1 MSIEQPVVAPA
12 SAGAEPPKY
21 RMTISLNVLNHLGL
35 YLYSNTPAV
44 LSEVIANAW
53 DADAKKVAVD
63 FDLDAKTITITD
75 DGHGMSQQD
84 INDKYLYVGFEKR
97 ADGGRL
103 TPAGRPPMG
112 RKGIGKL
119 SLFSIANE
127 FAVFSRKKGCEE
139 QALLMDAE
147 ALKRAIQQD
156 NPSAPGV
163 YKPAPIPFDA
173 NIEEHGTS
181 IQIRQL
187 KKVRL
192 TRGAIAALRKRIA
205 RRFAICGGMRD
216 FHIVVDG
223 EEVTVADRDYFHKAR
238 FLFQYGDYDYAQ
250 HCRNLDTDDDT
261 GGKLAF
267 LRSSLFCSQG
277 KASADG
283 QYEISGWIGI
293 ARHSND
299 LDGRGEDDNLNK
311 ITVVVRGKVALEDI
325 LQEFR
330 LGGMITKYIY
340 GEINAD
346 FLDEDDKDDIAT
358 SSRQSLSVDD
368 PRYIALRSFIRG
380 ELIHIWTS
388 TNDLKDKKGLE
399 QALSS
404 NPHILEWYE
413 GLRPHSLKDSA
424 KKVFATIDKA
434 SADEGHKQQLYA
446 DGILAFE
453 TLKMSHALKTL
464 EKVDA
469 EHLDFFLEYLADVDS
484 IEAARYFEIVQERL
498 DVIRKFHGKVEEDVL
513 ERILQEYVF
522 DHLWLFDPSW
532 ERATGYKQMEER
544 LQAVVGGIPTDRS
557 VRVDIRYRRISGAH
571 VIIELKRSSR
581 QLDKTEIEAQ
591 LRKYIDALGKEVTKN
606 PKEAH
611 YPIEA
616 VCLVGRLPRGWDNA
630 EIRRRDE
637 EGLRPYRIRVM
648 TYHELIDNAFAA
660 YSKFVEASE
669 SVGRLRTLIDKIRA
683 YKPDAHQ
690 PA

>member
-1 MSIEQPVVAPA
+1 MSTEQ
-12 SAGAEPPKY
+12 AEIFPTTVDAEPKY

-53 DADAKKVAVD
+53 DADAKTVNVD

-84 INDKYLYVGFEKR
+84 INEKYLYVGFEKR
-97 ADGGRL
+97 AGDGAR

-119 SLFSIANE
+119 SLFSIADE
-127 FAVFSRKKGCEE
+127 FSVFSRKRGCED
-139 QALLMDAE
+139 QALLMDAQ
-147 ALKRAIQQD
+147 ALKKAIQQD
-156 NPSAPGV
+156 DPSSPGE
-163 YKPAPIPFDA
+163 YEPQPIPFDA
-173 NIEEHGTS
+173 SIGEHGTS
-181 IQIRQL
+181 IRIERL

-192 TRGAIAALRKRIA
+192 TQAAVSGLRKRIA
-205 RRFAICGGMRD
+205 RRFAICGSMQGFR
-216 FHIVVDG
+216 IAVDG

-250 HCRNLDTDDDT
+250 HCGKLDTDEK
-261 GGKLAF
+261 GAKLAF
-267 LRSSLFCSQG
+267 PRSSRFDAQG
-277 KASADG
+277 SLRTDG
-283 QYEISGWIGI
+283 EYEVKGWIGI
-293 ARHSND
+293 ARYSND
-299 LDGRGEDDNLNK
+299 LDGQGKDDNLNK

-346 FLDEDDKDDIAT
+346 FLDEDDLDDIAT

-368 PRYIALRSFIRG
+368 PRYVALRSFIED
-380 ELIHIWTS
+380 ELKYIWIS
-388 TNDLKDKKGLE
+388 TNKLKDKKGLE

-404 NPHILEWYE
+404 NPHIREWYDD
-413 GLRPHSLKDSA
+413 LRPHSLKDSA
-424 KKVFATIDKA
+424 KRIFATIDKA
-434 SADEGHKQQLYA
+434 SVDEAHKQQLYA

-453 TLKMSHALKTL
+453 TLKMSHALDRL

-469 EHLDFFLEYLADVDS
+469 EHLDSFLKYLADVDS

-498 DVIRKFHGKVEEDVL
+498 GVIRKFHGKVAEDVL

-532 ERATGYKQMEER
+532 ERATSHQHMEER
-544 LQAVVGGIPTDRS
+544 LQAVVGGVRTDS
-557 VRVDIRYRRISGAH
+557 TVRLDIRYRRISGAH
-571 VIIELKRSSR
+571 VIIELKRASR
-581 QLDKTEIEAQ
+581 TLDKIEIESQ
-591 LRKYIDALGKEVTKN
+591 LKKYIDALRKEIEKN
-606 PKEAH
+606 PNEAR

-616 VCLVGRLPRGWDNA
+616 VCLVGRLPREWDNA
-630 EIRRRDE
+630 ETRKRDE
-637 EGLRPYRIRVM
+637 DGLRPYGIRVM
-648 TYHELIDNAFAA
+648 TYQELIDNSVAA
-660 YSKFVEASE
+660 YSKFVDASE
-669 SVGRLRTLIDKIRA
+669 SVGRLRELIEKIRTYQA
-683 YKPDAHQ
+683 EEDQ
-690 PA
+690 PE

>member
-1 MSIEQPVVAPA
+1 MSTELSAAAPA
-12 SAGAEPPKY
+12 NAGAEPPKY

-53 DADAKKVAVD
+53 DADAKTVRVD

-97 ADGGRL
+97 AAGGAL

-127 FAVFSRKKGCEE
+127 FSVFSRKRDCED

-147 ALKRAIQQD
+147 ALKKAIQQD
-156 NPSAPGV
+156 DPSSPGV
-163 YKPAPIPFDA
+163 YEPTPTPFDA
-173 NIEEHGTS
+173 AIEQHGTS
-181 IQIRQL
+181 IRIRRL

-192 TRGAIAALRKRIA
+192 TRGTIAALRKRIA
-205 RRFAICGGMRD
+205 RRFAICGGLQGFR
-216 FHIVVDG
+216 IVIEGDD
-223 EEVTVADRDYFHKAR
+223 VTVADRGYFHKAR

-250 HCRNLDTDDDT
+250 HCSNLDADGETDD
-261 GGKLAF
+261 KLAF
-267 LRSSLFCSQG
+267 ARCSRFDAQG
-277 KASADG
+277 KACADG
-283 QYEISGWIGI
+283 EYEVRGWIGI

-299 LDGRGEDDNLNK
+299 LDGSGKDDNLNK

-346 FLDEDDKDDIAT
+346 FLDDDDEDDIAT

-368 PRYIALRSFIRG
+368 PRYIALRSFIG
-380 ELIHIWTS
+380 EELRHIWNR
-388 TNDLKDKKGLE
+388 TNRLKDKKGLE

-404 NPHILEWYE
+404 NPHIREWYN

-434 SADEGHKQQLYA
+434 SVDEAHKQQLYA

-453 TLKMSHALKTL
+453 TLKMSHALDRL

-469 EHLDFFLEYLADVDS
+469 EHLDFFLDYLADVDS

-498 DVIRKFHGKVEEDVL
+498 DVIHKFHGKVAEDVL

-532 ERATGYKQMEER
+532 ERATSHQHMEER
-544 LQAVVGGIPTDRS
+544 LQAVVGGVRTDS
-557 VRVDIRYRRISGAH
+557 TVRVDIRYRRISGAH
-571 VIIELKRSSR
+571 VIIELKRASR
-581 QLDKTEIEAQ
+581 VLSKTEIESQ
-591 LRKYIDALGKEVTKN
+591 IRKYIDALRKEIEKN
-606 PKEAH
+606 PNEAR

-616 VCLVGRLPRGWDNA
+616 VCLVGRLPRGWNNA
-630 EIRRRDE
+630 ETRKLDE
-637 EGLRPYRIRVM
+637 DGLRPYGIRVM
-648 TYHELIDNAFAA
+648 TYQELIDNSVAA
-660 YSKFVEASE
+660 YSKFVDASE
-669 SVGRLRTLIDKIRA
+669 SVGRLRELIDKIRA
-683 YKPDAHQ
+683 YRPE
-690 PA
+690 

>member
-1 MSIEQPVVAPA
+1 MSTELSTVTPA
-12 SAGAEPPKY
+12 NAGTEPAKY
-21 RMTISLNVLNHLGL
+21 RMTISMNVLNHLGL

-53 DADAKKVAVD
+53 DADAKTVRVD

-75 DGHGMSQQD
+75 DGHGMSQED

-97 ADGGRL
+97 ADGGAL
-103 TPAGRPPMG
+103 TSAGRPPMG

-127 FAVFSRKKGCEE
+127 FAVFSRKRDCED

-147 ALKRAIQQD
+147 ALKKAIQQD
-156 NPSAPGV
+156 DPSSPGV
-163 YKPAPIPFDA
+163 YEPTPIPFDA
-173 NIEEHGTS
+173 DIEQHGTS
-181 IQIRQL
+181 IRIRRL

-192 TRGAIAALRKRIA
+192 TRGTIAALRKRIA
-205 RRFAICGGMRD
+205 RRFAICGGMQGFR
-216 FHIVVDG
+216 IVIEGD
-223 EEVTVADRDYFHKAR
+223 EVTVADRDYFHKAR

-250 HCRNLDTDDDT
+250 HCSNLDTDGET
-261 GGKLAF
+261 GDQLAF
-267 LRSSLFCSQG
+267 SRCSRFDAEG
-277 KASADG
+277 KASAEG
-283 QYEISGWIGI
+283 GYEVGGWIGI

-299 LDGRGEDDNLNK
+299 LDGRGRDDNLNK

-340 GEINAD
+340 GEINAN
-346 FLDEDDKDDIAT
+346 FLDDDDEDDIAT

-368 PRYIALRSFIRG
+368 PRYMALRSFIDE
-380 ELIHIWTS
+380 ELRHIWNR
-388 TNDLKDKKGLE
+388 TNKLKDKKGLE
-399 QALSS
+399 QALAS
-404 NPHILEWYE
+404 NPHIREWYD

-434 SADEGHKQQLYA
+434 SVDEAHKQQLYA

-453 TLKMSHALKTL
+453 TLKMSHALDTL
-464 EKVDA
+464 AKVDE
-469 EHLDFFLEYLADVDS
+469 EHLDSFLKYLADVDS

-498 DVIRKFHGKVEEDVL
+498 DVIRRFHGKVAEDVL

-532 ERATGYKQMEER
+532 ERATSHQHMEER
-544 LQAVVGGIPTDRS
+544 LQAVVGGVRTDS
-557 VRVDIRYRRISGAH
+557 TVRVDIRYRRISGAH
-571 VIIELKRSSR
+571 VIIELKRASR
-581 QLDKTEIEAQ
+581 VLDKTDIESQ
-591 LRKYIDALGKEVTKN
+591 IKKYIDALRKEIEKN
-606 PKEAH
+606 PNEAR

-630 EIRRRDE
+630 ETRKRDE
-637 EGLRPYRIRVM
+637 DGLRPYGIRVM
-648 TYHELIDNAFAA
+648 TYQELIDNSIAA
-660 YSKFVEASE
+660 YSKFVDASE
-669 SVGRLRTLIDKIRA
+669 SLGRLRELIDKIRA
-683 YKPDAHQ
+683 YSPE
-690 PA
+690 

>member
-1 MSIEQPVVAPA
+1 MSTEQLVVAPP
-12 SAGAEPPKY
+12 SADAEPPKY

-53 DADAKKVAVD
+53 DADAKKVTVD

-97 ADGGRL
+97 ADGGGL

-127 FAVFSRKKGCEE
+127 FAVFSRKKGCED

-156 NPSAPGV
+156 DPSSPGV
-163 YKPAPIPFDA
+163 YEPAPIPFDA
-173 NIEEHGTS
+173 DIEKYGTS
-181 IQIRQL
+181 IRIRRL

-216 FHIVVDG
+216 FRIVVDG
-223 EEVTVADRDYFHKAR
+223 KEVTVADRDYFHKAR
-238 FLFQYGDYDYAQ
+238 FLFQYGEHDYAQ
-250 HCRNLDTDDDT
+250 HCSNLDADED
-261 GGKLAF
+261 GCSKLAF
-267 LRSSLFCSQG
+267 PRTFRFDAQG
-277 KASADG
+277 NARADG
-283 QYEISGWIGI
+283 EYEVKGWIGI
-293 ARHSND
+293 ARYSND
-299 LDGRGEDDNLNK
+299 LDSQGKDDNLNK

-346 FLDEDDKDDIAT
+346 FLDEDDRDDIAT

-368 PRYIALRSFIRG
+368 PRYIALRSFVDG
-380 ELIHIWTS
+380 ELRHIWNR
-388 TNDLKDKKGLE
+388 TNQLKDRKGLE

-404 NPHILEWYE
+404 NPYIREWYE
-413 GLRPHSLKDSA
+413 GLRPHSLKNSA
-424 KKVFATIDKA
+424 KRIFATIDKA
-434 SADEGHKQQLYA
+434 SVDEAHKQGLYA

-453 TLKMSHALKTL
+453 KLKMSHALGKL
-464 EKVDA
+464 ETVDA
-469 EHLDFFLEYLADVDS
+469 EHLDFFLDYLADVDS

-513 ERILQEYVF
+513 ERILQEYIF

-532 ERATGYKQMEER
+532 ERATTHKHMEER
-544 LQAVVGGIPTDRS
+544 LQEVIGGVATDRS
-557 VRVDIRYRRISGAH
+557 VRMDIRYRRISGAH

-581 QLDKTEIEAQ
+581 RLDKTEIEAQ
-591 LRKYIDALGKEVTKN
+591 IRRYIDALGSEIAKN
-606 PKEAH
+606 PKEAN

-616 VCLVGRLPRGWDNA
+616 VCLVGRLPRGWDNP
-630 EIRRRDE
+630 EVRKVDE
-637 EGLRPYRIRVM
+637 NSLKLYNIRVM
-648 TYHELIDNAFAA
+648 SYLELINNSFAA

-669 SVGRLRTLIDKIRA
+669 NLDRLRTLIDKIRA
-683 YKPDAHQ
+683 YQPDEHQ

>member
-1 MSIEQPVVAPA
+1 MSTELSAAAPA
-12 SAGAEPPKY
+12 SAEPPKY

-53 DADAKKVAVD
+53 DADAKTVRVD
-63 FDLDAKTITITD
+63 FDLGAKTITITD

-97 ADGGRL
+97 AAGGAL

-127 FAVFSRKKGCEE
+127 FSVFSRKRDCED

-147 ALKRAIQQD
+147 ALKGAIQQD
-156 NPSAPGV
+156 DPSSPRV
-163 YKPAPIPFDA
+163 YEPTPTPFDA
-173 NIEEHGTS
+173 NIEQHGTS
-181 IQIRQL
+181 IRIRRL

-192 TRGAIAALRKRIA
+192 THGTIAALRKRIA
-205 RRFAICGGMRD
+205 RRFAICGGMQGFR
-216 FHIVVDG
+216 IVIEG
-223 EEVTVADRDYFHKAR
+223 KEVTVADRDYFHKAR

-250 HCRNLDTDDDT
+250 HCGNLDTDDET
-261 GGKLAF
+261 GDKLAF
-267 LRSSLFCSQG
+267 PRCSRFDAQG
-277 KASADG
+277 KARADG
-283 QYEISGWIGI
+283 EYDVRGWIGI

-299 LDGRGEDDNLNK
+299 LDGRGRDDNLNK
-311 ITVVVRGKVALEDI
+311 ITVLVRGKVALEDI

-346 FLDEDDKDDIAT
+346 FLDDDDEDDIAT

-368 PRYIALRSFIRG
+368 PRYIALRSFIDE
-380 ELIHIWTS
+380 ELRHIWNR
-388 TNDLKDKKGLE
+388 TNRRKDKKGLE

-404 NPHILEWYE
+404 NPHIRQWYD

-424 KKVFATIDKA
+424 KRVFATIDKA
-434 SADEGHKQQLYA
+434 SVDEAHKQQLYA

-453 TLKMSHALKTL
+453 TLKMSHALDRL

-469 EHLDFFLEYLADVDS
+469 EHLDSFLEYLADVDS

-498 DVIRKFHGKVEEDVL
+498 DVIRRFHGEVAEDVL
-513 ERILQEYVF
+513 ERILQEYIF

-532 ERATGYKQMEER
+532 ERATSHKHMEER
-544 LQAVVGGIPTDRS
+544 LQAVVGGVSTDS
-557 VRVDIRYRRISGAH
+557 TVRVDIRYRRISGAH
-571 VIIELKRSSR
+571 VIIELKRASR
-581 QLDKTEIEAQ
+581 VLNKTEIEAQ
-591 LRKYIDALGKEVTKN
+591 IRKYIDALRQEIEKN
-606 PKEAH
+606 PNEAR

-616 VCLVGRLPRGWDNA
+616 VCLVGKLPRGWDNV
-630 EIRRRDE
+630 ETRKLDE
-637 EGLRPYRIRVM
+637 EGLRPYGIRVM
-648 TYHELIDNAFAA
+648 TYQELIDNSIAA
-660 YSKFVEASE
+660 YSKFVDASE
-669 SVGRLRTLIDKIRA
+669 SVGRLRELIDKIRT
-683 YKPDAHQ
+683 YRPEESQ
-690 PA
+690 PE

>member
-1 MSIEQPVVAPA
+1 MSIERSGVAA
-12 SAGAEPPKY
+12 ADTDTDAKY

-53 DADAKKVAVD
+53 DADAKKVTVD
-63 FDLDAKTITITD
+63 FNLDAKTITITD

-97 ADGGRL
+97 ADGGGL

-127 FAVFSRKKGCEE
+127 FAVFSRKKGCED

-147 ALKRAIQQD
+147 ALKRTIQQD
-156 NPSAPGV
+156 DPSSPGV
-163 YKPAPIPFDA
+163 YEPAPIPFDA
-173 NIEEHGTS
+173 DIEEYGTS
-181 IQIRQL
+181 IRIRRL

-192 TRGAIAALRKRIA
+192 TRGTIAALRKRIA

-216 FHIVVDG
+216 FRIFVDG

-250 HCRNLDTDDDT
+250 HCSNLDADED
-261 GGKLAF
+261 GGAKLAF
-267 LRSSLFCSQG
+267 SRTFRFDAQG
-277 KASADG
+277 NARADG
-283 QYEISGWIGI
+283 EYEVKGWIGI
-293 ARHSND
+293 ARYSND
-299 LDGRGEDDNLNK
+299 LDSQGKDDNLNK

-346 FLDEDDKDDIAT
+346 FLDEDDRDDIAT

-368 PRYIALRSFIRG
+368 PRYIALRSFVDG
-380 ELIHIWTS
+380 ELRHIWNR
-388 TNDLKDKKGLE
+388 TNQLKDRKGLE

-404 NPHILEWYE
+404 NPHIREWYE
-413 GLRPHSLKDSA
+413 GLRPHSLKNSA
-424 KKVFATIDKA
+424 KRIFATIDKA
-434 SADEGHKQQLYA
+434 SVDEAHKQQLYV

-453 TLKMSHALKTL
+453 TLKMGHALKWL
-464 EKVDA
+464 ETVDA
-469 EHLDFFLEYLADVDS
+469 EHLDSFLGYLADVDS

-498 DVIRKFHGKVEEDVL
+498 DVIRRFHGRVTEDVL
-513 ERILQEYVF
+513 EKILQKYVF
-522 DHLWLFDPSW
+522 DHLWLFDPAW
-532 ERATGYKQMEER
+532 ERATSHGQMEEV
-544 LQAVVGGIPTDRS
+544 LQAVVGDVRTDS
-557 VRVDIRYRRISGAH
+557 TVRLDIRYRRISGAH
-571 VIIELKRSSR
+571 VIIELKRASR
-581 QLDKTEIEAQ
+581 VLDKTEIESQ
-591 LRKYIDALGKEVTKN
+591 IKRYIDALRKEIEKD
-606 PKEAH
+606 PKEAR

-616 VCLVGRLPRGWDNA
+616 VCLVGKLPRGWNDP
-630 EIRRRDE
+630 ETRKRDE
-637 EGLRPYRIRVM
+637 DGLKPYGIRVM
-648 TYHELIDNAFAA
+648 TYQELIDNAFGA
-660 YSKFVEASE
+660 YSKFIAASE
-669 SVGRLRTLIDKIRA
+669 GVDSLRTLIDKIRA
-683 YKPDAHQ
+683 YKPDEHQ
-690 PA
+690 AV

>member
-1 MSIEQPVVAPA
+1 MSTEQPVVAPP
-12 SAGAEPPKY
+12 SADAELPKY

-53 DADAKKVAVD
+53 DADAKKVTVD
-63 FDLDAKTITITD
+63 FNLDVKTITITD

-97 ADGGRL
+97 ADGGGL

-163 YKPAPIPFDA
+163 YKPDSIPFDA
-173 NIEEHGTS
+173 NIEEYGTS
-181 IQIRQL
+181 IRIRQL

-216 FHIVVDG
+216 FRIVVDG

-238 FLFQYGDYDYAQ
+238 FLFQYGYYDYAQ
-250 HCRNLDTDDDT
+250 HCSNLDADED
-261 GGKLAF
+261 GGAKLAF
-267 LRSSLFCSQG
+267 SRTFRFDAQG
-277 KASADG
+277 NARADG
-283 QYEISGWIGI
+283 EYEVKGWIGI
-293 ARHSND
+293 ARYSND
-299 LDGRGEDDNLNK
+299 LDSQGKDDNLNK

-346 FLDEDDKDDIAT
+346 FLDEDDRDDIAT

-368 PRYIALRSFIRG
+368 PRYIALRSFVDG
-380 ELIHIWTS
+380 ELRHIWNR
-388 TNDLKDKKGLE
+388 TNQLKDRKGLE

-404 NPHILEWYE
+404 QSLHTRVVRGSPSPLSEELGEKNFRYHRQSERGRGAQAGAVRGRHLGVREAEDEPRLGQVGNGRCGAL
-413 GLRPHSLKDSA
+413 GLLPGLSRRRGLHRGSE
-424 KKVFATIDKA
+424 VF
-434 SADEGHKQQLYA
+434 
-446 DGILAFE
+446 
-453 TLKMSHALKTL
+453 
-464 EKVDA
+464 
-469 EHLDFFLEYLADVDS
+469 
-484 IEAARYFEIVQERL
+484 R
-498 DVIRKFHGKVEEDVL
+498 
-513 ERILQEYVF
+513 
-522 DHLWLFDPSW
+522 
-532 ERATGYKQMEER
+532 
-544 LQAVVGGIPTDRS
+544 DRS
-557 VRVDIRYRRISGAH
+557 RTTGCNPQIPRQSG
-571 VIIELKRSSR
+571 
-581 QLDKTEIEAQ
+581 
-591 LRKYIDALGKEVTKN
+591 
-606 PKEAH
+606 
-611 YPIEA
+611 
-616 VCLVGRLPRGWDNA
+616 RGCA
-630 EIRRRDE
+630 
-637 EGLRPYRIRVM
+637 
-648 TYHELIDNAFAA
+648 
-660 YSKFVEASE
+660 
-669 SVGRLRTLIDKIRA
+669 
-683 YKPDAHQ
+683 
-690 PA
+690 

>member
-1 MSIEQPVVAPA
+1 MSTELSAVTPA
-12 SAGAEPPKY
+12 NAGTEPAKY
-21 RMTISLNVLNHLGL
+21 RMTISMNVLNHLGL

-53 DADAKKVAVD
+53 DADAKTVRVD

-97 ADGGRL
+97 ADGGAL
-103 TPAGRPPMG
+103 TSAGRPPMG

-127 FAVFSRKKGCEE
+127 FAVFSRKRDCED

-147 ALKRAIQQD
+147 ALKKAIQQD
-156 NPSAPGV
+156 DPSSPGV
-163 YKPAPIPFDA
+163 YEPTPIPFDA
-173 NIEEHGTS
+173 DIEQHGTS
-181 IQIRQL
+181 IRIRRL

-192 TRGAIAALRKRIA
+192 TRGTIAALRKRIA
-205 RRFAICGGMRD
+205 RRFAICGGMQGFR
-216 FHIVVDG
+216 IVIEGD
-223 EEVTVADRDYFHKAR
+223 EVTVADRDYFHKAR

-250 HCRNLDTDDDT
+250 HCSNLDTDGET
-261 GGKLAF
+261 GDQLAF
-267 LRSSLFCSQG
+267 SRCSRFDAEG
-277 KASADG
+277 KASAEG
-283 QYEISGWIGI
+283 EYEVGGWIGI

-299 LDGRGEDDNLNK
+299 LDGRGRDDNLNK

-346 FLDEDDKDDIAT
+346 FLDDDDEDDIAT

-368 PRYIALRSFIRG
+368 PRYMALRSFIDE
-380 ELIHIWTS
+380 ELRHIWNR
-388 TNDLKDKKGLE
+388 TNKLKDKKGLE
-399 QALSS
+399 QALAS
-404 NPHILEWYE
+404 NPHIREWYD

-434 SADEGHKQQLYA
+434 SVDEAHKQQLYA

-453 TLKMSHALKTL
+453 TLKMSHALDTL
-464 EKVDA
+464 AKVDE
-469 EHLDFFLEYLADVDS
+469 EHLDSFLKYLADVDS

-498 DVIRKFHGKVEEDVL
+498 DVIRRFHGKVAEDVL

-532 ERATGYKQMEER
+532 ERATSHQHMEER
-544 LQAVVGGIPTDRS
+544 LQAVVGGVRTDS
-557 VRVDIRYRRISGAH
+557 TVRVDIRYRRISGAH
-571 VIIELKRSSR
+571 VIIELKRASR
-581 QLDKTEIEAQ
+581 VLDKTEIESQ
-591 LRKYIDALGKEVTKN
+591 IKKYIDALRKEIEKN
-606 PKEAH
+606 PNEAR

-616 VCLVGRLPRGWDNA
+616 VCLVGKLPRGWDNA
-630 EIRRRDE
+630 ETRKRDE
-637 EGLRPYRIRVM
+637 DGLRPYGIRVM
-648 TYHELIDNAFAA
+648 TYQELIDNSIAA
-660 YSKFVEASE
+660 YSKFVDASE
-669 SVGRLRTLIDKIRA
+669 SVGRLRELIDKIRA
-683 YKPDAHQ
+683 YSTE
-690 PA
+690 